1 MDNNGNINQTNNV
14 YNSYHGSTVVN
25 MNTEVIDEERRK
37 YLLEK
42 EEKIRKTKKRKKI
55 VSTIVGS
62 VVLVFVVFVA
72 TSVFS
77 VLFLVATFFVVD
89 FLF

>member
-37 YLLEK
+37 YILSGVKDKQIIITSCSRDESEGFTDREIDVK
-42 EEKIRKTKKRKKI
+42 SGKFEIRE
-55 VSTIVGS
+55 
-62 VVLVFVVFVA
+62 
-72 TSVFS
+72 
-77 VLFLVATFFVVD
+77 
-89 FLF
+89 